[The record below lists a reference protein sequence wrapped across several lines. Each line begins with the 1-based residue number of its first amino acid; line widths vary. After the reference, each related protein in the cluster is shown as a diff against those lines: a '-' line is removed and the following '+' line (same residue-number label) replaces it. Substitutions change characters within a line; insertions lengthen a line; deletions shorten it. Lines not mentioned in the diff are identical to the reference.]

1 MTRFEYID
9 ALRQALSDL
18 PPDVIAATVAEY
30 ERRIRDASAAGQSE
44 DDIIENLG
52 DPQKVAAERRAN
64 MPFKTFPKEDNIPVK
79 APANFARVFFSFVGL
94 MIFNLFL
101 LVPAMVYS
109 ALLFAS
115 YVIAIACYAGG
126 IMVTAAS
133 LAGVNEISLDPP
145 YEAVSFHQ
153 MHVDAK
159 SDDNNGQAIVDIKKD
174 AKLAATPPAA
184 ASASASASASAASSA
199 STAPSAT
206 AVARTGSSA
215 DGKALVT
222 IEPNGVRITDG
233 SSKIR
238 ITDDGDDFIDDR
250 NLHLDI
256 PGIHIHHPE
265 SGRNV
270 FFGPDDFNASRPL
283 RTSIGIGLILAGILA
298 FLLCLVV
305 SRYTFVGISRL
316 VQMEFAVLKN
326 A

>member
-30 ERRIRDASAAGQSE
+30 ERRISDASAAGQRE
-44 DDIIENLG
+44 DDIIEGLG
-52 DPQKVAAERRAN
+52 DPQKVAAERRTN
-64 MPFKTFPKEDNIPVK
+64 MQFKTLPKDK
-79 APANFARVFFSFVGL
+79 APANPAANFMRTFFSFFGL

-153 MHVDAK
+153 VHVDAK
-159 SDDNNGQAIVDIKKD
+159 SDGGNGHVAVTVKQD
-174 AKLAATPPAA
+174 AKPAGNGAA
-184 ASASASASASAASSA
+184 ASASASAAASAPSVAVVA
-199 STAPSAT
+199 GTAA
-206 AVARTGSSA
+206 SA
-215 DGKALVT
+215 DDNALVKV
-222 IEPNGVRITDG
+222 EPNGIRITDG
-233 SSKIR
+233 SGKIR
-238 ITDDGDDFIDDR
+238 ITDGDDDFDNR
-250 NLHLDI
+250 LHLDI

-265 SGRNV
+265 GGRNI
-270 FFGPDDFNASRPL
+270 FFGPDDFTASRPL
-283 RTSIGIGLILAGILA
+283 RTSIGIGLILSGILA

-305 SRYTFVGISRL
+305 SKYTFVGVSRL
-316 VQMEFAVLKN
+316 VQFEFAVLKN